1 MNPAS
6 SKPVSAQVLDAAI
19 AWQLSLDS
27 GDGDLVAREAF
38 SQWLA
43 SDEEHARA
51 WRQLGLLDQRVSMT
65 SGPARAALLQSR
77 EGIRR
82 QVRKLGSGVAS
93 IVAVIGLALFVGD
106 RYLPLDYWLADQ
118 RTATGEQRTLR
129 LSDGTLVNLNTHSA
143 MDVRFDEKQRLIILQ
158 EGEILVETGHGDA
171 RPFIVETRE
180 GSMRALGTRFL
191 VKREE
196 EGTRLS
202 VLQSAVA
209 AHPESSAEEQILREG
224 QQVLMRNNGLGPII
238 ALNLGADAWTRGM
251 LVVDNVRLEDL
262 VHELGRYRRGYVGV
276 APQVADLRITGSFP
290 LHDTDQAL
298 NALLPTLPVQIEQHT
313 QWWVTVA
320 SELAPARLR
329 SRRKITRTRP
339 VGKMRG
345 LLRAPAGASSLGT
358 TMQTDLLNRNY
369 FHPALSLFDFR
380 SALRQLRSIPFQEP
394 LYVPFA
400 RHLVAPQFAGGCH
413 RPLHPFGQQPTGR
426 R

>member
-1 MNPAS
+1 MSPAS
-6 SKPVSAQVLDAAI
+6 SRPVSAQVLDAAI
-19 AWQLSLDS
+19 AWQLTLDA
-27 GDGDLVAREAF
+27 GNPVDREEFAK
-38 SQWLA
+38 WHA
-43 SDEEHARA
+43 AHEEHARA
-51 WRQLGLLDQRVSMT
+51 WRQLGMLDARFSAA

-77 EGIRR
+77 ESIRR

-158 EGEILVETGHGDA
+158 EGEILVETGHGDT

-209 AHPESSAEEQILREG
+209 AHPQSSPEEQILREG
-224 QQVLMRNNGLGPII
+224 QQVLMRNNGFDPII

-251 LVVDNVRLEDL
+251 LVVDNARLEDL
-262 VHELGRYRRGYVGV
+262 IKELGRYRRGHLGV
-276 APQVADLRITGSFP
+276 APKIADLRITGSFP
-290 LHDTDQAL
+290 LHDTDLAL
-298 NALLPTLPVQIEQHT
+298 SALLPTLPVQIEQHT
-313 QWWVTVA
+313 PWWVTVV
-320 SELAPARLR
+320 
-329 SRRKITRTRP
+329 K
-339 VGKMRG
+339 
-345 LLRAPAGASSLGT
+345 AGAK
-358 TMQTDLLNRNY
+358 
-369 FHPALSLFDFR
+369 P
-380 SALRQLRSIPFQEP
+380 
-394 LYVPFA
+394 
-400 RHLVAPQFAGGCH
+400 
-413 RPLHPFGQQPTGR
+413 
-426 R
+426 